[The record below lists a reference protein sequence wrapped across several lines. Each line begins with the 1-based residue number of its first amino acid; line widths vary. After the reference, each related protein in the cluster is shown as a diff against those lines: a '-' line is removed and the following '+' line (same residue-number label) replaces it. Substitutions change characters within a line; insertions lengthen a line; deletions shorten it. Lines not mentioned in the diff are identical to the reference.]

1 MRNMMLVIACG
12 LFSSMTPAE
21 DSSCANSK
29 VPERDIRQVIEI
41 AELHLKRGP
50 PPSDLVITE
59 ARYNRFDCA
68 WRVVFRRDSLALATN
83 TVDVIVSDINEEV
96 SLQPGL

>member
-1 MRNMMLVIACG
+1 MRTIILVIAG
-12 LFSSMTPAE
+12 VLFSGMTPAE
-21 DSSCANSK
+21 DNGCAYSK

-41 AELHLKRGP
+41 AELHLKEAP